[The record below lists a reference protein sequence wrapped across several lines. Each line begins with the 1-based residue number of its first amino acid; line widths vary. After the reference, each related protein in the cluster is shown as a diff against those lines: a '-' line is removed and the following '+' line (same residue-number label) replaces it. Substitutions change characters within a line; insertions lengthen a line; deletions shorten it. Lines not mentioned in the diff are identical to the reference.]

1 MNIHGVARMHS
12 LFYKDT
18 KKGDINLVQGKR
30 DFDVLAEIKSL
41 HFVVRPI
48 STHICRNCLNF
59 LKHRANQRTKKDR
72 FAEKKTSTKKDRF
85 AQKKLS

>member
-1 MNIHGVARMHS
+1 MNIHCVARMHS

-30 DFDVLAEIKSL
+30 DFHVLAEIKSL

-48 STHICRNCLNF
+48 STHIFRNCLYF
-59 LKHRANQRTKKDR
+59 LKHRANQRKK
-72 FAEKKTSTKKDRF
+72 FHEKK
-85 AQKKLS
+85 ANY